1 MKFLFGLLIFAFLG
15 WLAVRLVIKRLR
27 IMRGDVV
34 PEQKGPHTVTIVCIA
49 LITIYALMIIY
60 RLSTEGFAAFR

>member
-15 WLAVRLVIKRLR
+15 WLAVRMLIRRLQ

-34 PEQKGPHTVTIVCIA
+34 PEQKGPHTVTIVCVA
-49 LITIYALMIIY
+49 LVAIYALMILY
-60 RLSTEGFAAFR
+60 RLSTEGFAAFH